1 MGETSRELSLKV
13 WKRPGL
19 WRRFI
24 RHRLALMGLI
34 LLVLIALASILGPV
48 FSSYSPFKIDLRAA
62 GESPSPEHWLGT
74 DLVGR
79 DVLVRLLYAGR
90 VSLFVGIFSVGIY
103 LSIAILLGG
112 FSGYYRGWVDNSIMR
127 LTDIVMCFP
136 TLIIIITVVSIIGPS
151 MFNVVIVMGFLGWP
165 WDTRLV
171 RALFLSF
178 RETDFVAA
186 AQCLGARNSRIM
198 FRHILPNAIAPL
210 IVTATFG
217 VAWTILLEAALSF
230 LGLGVQPPM
239 PSWGNMLNAAK
250 SVDIIENMPWLWVPA
265 GLMIAISVLSIN
277 FIGDGLRDA
286 IDPQSITK

>member
-1 MGETSRELSLKV
+1 MLSKELILEVRE
-13 WKRPGL
+13 RPGL

-24 RHRLALMGLI
+24 RHRLAFLGLV
-34 LLVLIALASILGPV
+34 LLCLIALASILGPILLP
-48 FSSYSPFKIDLRAA
+48 YSPFKVDLRDA
-62 GESPSPEHWLGT
+62 GEPPSPAHWLGT

-90 VSLFVGIFSVGIY
+90 VSLFVGITSVAIY
-103 LSIAILLGG
+103 LTIAIVLGG
-112 FSGYYRGWVDNSIMR
+112 LSGYYRGLVDNSIMR
-127 LTDIVMCFP
+127 ITDIVMCFP

-151 MFNVVIVMGFLGWP
+151 IFNVVLVMGLLGWP

-171 RALFLSF
+171 RALYLSY

-198 FRHILPNAIAPL
+198 YRHILPNAIAPL

-265 GLMIAISVLSIN
+265 GVMIATSVLSIN

-286 IDPQSITK
+286 LDPQSITR